1 MGPSSLYKN
10 DVKKGAPDEWL
21 KIPAQTGLRAEILA
35 KGSAEIYKHTSD
47 SSTRTT
53 ASPERLTSKRFLP
66 MKFGLDLPPQ
76 QRVYGGFFVYSFCM
90 GSLPPRLPDLQRMMQ
105 IEEGA
110 LGFGLIGAAAG
121 TLVSLSFFGPILE
134 RIGYR
139 RSILTLIPL
148 LALLY
153 AIASFAGGP
162 LAFFLLLFPVGIVIG
177 GIEIILNLEAD
188 RTEHMI
194 GHRIMNRAHAFW
206 SFGFFSAGIISALVA
221 QSGLSPQTHLF
232 LMVPL
237 VIVGVALILGRFD
250 PAPHRTG
257 TSDEKPPQFA
267 VPTMAIMVLVA
278 VTLSAMIMEGAGI
291 DWAAIYMR
299 DVFAVSP
306 FLSGFAVAL
315 GAGAQ
320 AVTRF
325 FADPFVERYSPTAV
339 SRVLLGVLGVGVLL
353 VFFAPSDWLALV
365 GFALMGVGTS
375 VIFPLAMSAAAQLT
389 DRPAP
394 TNVASLAQ
402 ISFVAF
408 LLGPPLLGY
417 VAEHFGIRWSFG
429 VGLPLVILSIVCA
442 GALGTKPLKHEVE

>member
-1 MGPSSLYKN
+1 MWIGCHGP
-10 DVKKGAPDEWL
+10 KGLP
-21 KIPAQTGLRAEILA
+21 QVA
-35 KGSAEIYKHTSD
+35 K
-47 SSTRTT
+47 
-53 ASPERLTSKRFLP
+53 RLTSKRFFS

-76 QRVYGGFFVYSFCM
+76 QRVYAGFFVYSFCM
-90 GSLPPRLPDLQRMMQ
+90 GSLPPRLADLQRMMQ
-105 IEEGA
+105 IKEGP

-121 TLVSLSFFGPILE
+121 TLVSLGFSGPILE

-221 QSGLSPQTHLF
+221 QSGLSPQIHLF
-232 LMVPL
+232 IMVPL

-250 PAPHRTG
+250 PAPHRAG

-267 VPTMAIMVLVA
+267 APTMAIMALVA

-299 DVFAVSP
+299 DVFAVPP

-325 FADPFVERYSPTAV
+325 FADPFVERYSPTTV
-339 SRVLLGVLGVGVLL
+339 SRVLLRVLGVGVLL

-429 VGLPLVILSIVCA
+429 VGLLLVILSIVCA
-442 GALGTKPLKHEVE
+442 RALGTKPLKHEVE

>member
-1 MGPSSLYKN
+1 
-10 DVKKGAPDEWL
+10 
-21 KIPAQTGLRAEILA
+21 
-35 KGSAEIYKHTSD
+35 
-47 SSTRTT
+47 
-53 ASPERLTSKRFLP
+53 
-66 MKFGLDLPPQ
+66 
-76 QRVYGGFFVYSFCM
+76 M
-90 GSLPPRLPDLQRMMQ
+90 GSLPPRLPDLQRTMQ

-110 LGFGLIGAAAG
+110 LGFGAAAG

-139 RSILTLIPL
+139 RSILTMIPL

-153 AIASFAGGP
+153 AIASFADGP
-162 LAFFLLLFPVGIVIG
+162 LSFFVLLFPVGIVIG

-194 GHRIMNRAHAFW
+194 GYRIMNRAHAMW
-206 SFGFFSAGIISALVA
+206 SFGFFSAGIISALAA
-221 QSGLSPQTHLF
+221 QSGLSPQIQFF

-257 TSDEKPPQFA
+257 TSDEQPPHFTM
-267 VPTMAIMVLVA
+267 PTTAIMVLVA

-291 DWAAIYMR
+291 DWSAIYMR

-325 FADPFVERYSPTAV
+325 FADPFVERYSPIAV
-339 SRVLLGVLGVGVLL
+339 ARVLLGVLGVGVLL
-353 VFFAPSDWLALV
+353 VFFAPIDWLALV
-365 GFALMGVGTS
+365 GFALMGVGTA

-389 DRPAP
+389 DRPAS

-402 ISFVAF
+402 VSFVAF

-417 VAEHFGIRWSFG
+417 VAEAFGIRWSFG
-429 VGLPLVILSIVCA
+429 LGLPLVVLSIVCA

>member
-1 MGPSSLYKN
+1 M
-10 DVKKGAPDEWL
+10 
-21 KIPAQTGLRAEILA
+21 R
-35 KGSAEIYKHTSD
+35 
-47 SSTRTT
+47 
-53 ASPERLTSKRFLP
+53 
-66 MKFGLDLPPQ
+66 FGLDLPPQ
-76 QRVYGGFFVYSFCM
+76 QRVFGGFFVYSFCM

-105 IEEGA
+105 IEEGP

-121 TLVSLSFFGPILE
+121 TLVSLSFAGPILE

-139 RSILTLIPL
+139 RSILSMIPL

-153 AIASFAGGP
+153 AIASFATGP
-162 LAFFLLLFPVGIVIG
+162 LSFFLLLFPVGLVIG

-188 RTEHMI
+188 RTEHMV
-194 GHRIMNRAHAFW
+194 GYRIMNRAHAFW
-206 SFGFFSAGIISALVA
+206 SFGFFASGIISALIA
-221 QSGLSPQTHLF
+221 QSGLSVQIHLF

-257 TSDEKPPQFA
+257 SSTEEPPHFA

-291 DWAAIYMR
+291 DWSAIYMR
-299 DVFAVSP
+299 DVFEASP

-315 GAGAQ
+315 GAWAQ

-325 FADPFVERYSPTAV
+325 FADPFVEKYSPTAV
-339 SRVLLGVLGVGVLL
+339 ARVLLGVLGAGVLL
-353 VFFAPSDWLALV
+353 VFFAPSGWLALV
-365 GFALMGVGTS
+365 GFAMMGVGTS

-417 VAEHFGIRWSFG
+417 IAEYFGIRWSFG
-429 VGLPLVILSIVCA
+429 IGLPLVILSIACV

>member
-1 MGPSSLYKN
+1 
-10 DVKKGAPDEWL
+10 
-21 KIPAQTGLRAEILA
+21 
-35 KGSAEIYKHTSD
+35 
-47 SSTRTT
+47 
-53 ASPERLTSKRFLP
+53 
-66 MKFGLDLPPQ
+66 
-76 QRVYGGFFVYSFCM
+76 
-90 GSLPPRLPDLQRMMQ
+90 MMQ
-105 IEEGA
+105 IKEGL

-121 TLVSLSFFGPILE
+121 TLVSLGLSGPILE

-221 QSGLSPQTHLF
+221 QSGLSPQIHLL

-250 PAPHRTG
+250 PAPHRAG
-257 TSDEKPPQFA
+257 TSDQKPPQIA
-267 VPTMAIMVLVA
+267 MPTIPIMALVA

-299 DVFAVSP
+299 DVFAVPP

-325 FADPFVERYSPTAV
+325 FADPFVERYSPTIV
-339 SRVLLGVLGVGVLL
+339 SRVLLRVLGAGVLL
-353 VFFAPSDWLALV
+353 VFFAPSHWLALV
-365 GFALMGVGTS
+365 GFALIGVGTS

-442 GALGTKPLKHEVE
+442 RALGTKPLKHEVE

>member
-1 MGPSSLYKN
+1 
-10 DVKKGAPDEWL
+10 
-21 KIPAQTGLRAEILA
+21 
-35 KGSAEIYKHTSD
+35 
-47 SSTRTT
+47 
-53 ASPERLTSKRFLP
+53 
-66 MKFGLDLPPQ
+66 MKFGLDLSPQ
-76 QRVYGGFFVYSFCM
+76 QRVFAGFFVYSFCM

-105 IEEGA
+105 VKEGL
-110 LGFGLIGAAAG
+110 LGLGLIGLAAG
-121 TLVSLSFFGPILE
+121 TLVSLGVSGPIIE

-148 LALLY
+148 LSLLY
-153 AIASFAGGP
+153 AIASFARGP
-162 LAFFLLLFPVGIVIG
+162 LAFFLLLFPAGLAIG

-188 RTEHMI
+188 RTEHMV
-194 GHRIMNRAHAFW
+194 GYRIMNRAHAFW
-206 SFGFFSAGIISALVA
+206 SFGFFSAGIISSLIA
-221 QSGLSPQTHLF
+221 QSRLLPQIHLL

-237 VIVGVALILGRFD
+237 VIAGVALLLGRFD

-257 TSDEKPPQFA
+257 ASDQKPPQVA
-267 VPTMAIMVLVA
+267 APTLAIMALVA

-291 DWAAIYMR
+291 DWSAIYMR
-299 DVFAVSP
+299 DVFAVPP

-320 AVTRF
+320 AMTRF
-325 FADPFVERYSPTAV
+325 FADPFVERYSPTVV
-339 SRVLLGVLGVGVLL
+339 SRVLLRVLGAGVLL
-353 VFFAPSDWLALV
+353 VFFAPNHWLALV
-365 GFALMGVGTS
+365 GFALIGAGTS

-417 VAEHFGIRWSFG
+417 IAERFGIRWSFG

-442 GALGTKPLKHEVE
+442 KALGTKPLKHEVK

>member
-1 MGPSSLYKN
+1 MN
-10 DVKKGAPDEWL
+10 
-21 KIPAQTGLRAEILA
+21 
-35 KGSAEIYKHTSD
+35 
-47 SSTRTT
+47 
-53 ASPERLTSKRFLP
+53 
-66 MKFGLDLPPQ
+66 FGLDLPPQ
-76 QRVYGGFFVYSFCM
+76 QRVYAGFFVYSFCI

-105 IEEGA
+105 IKEGP

-121 TLVSLSFFGPILE
+121 TLVSLGFFGPILE

-188 RTEHMI
+188 RTEHLT

-206 SFGFFSAGIISALVA
+206 SFGFFSAGIISALAA
-221 QSGLSPQTHLF
+221 QSGLSPQIHLL

-237 VIVGVALILGRFD
+237 VIAGVALLLGRFD

-257 TSDEKPPQFA
+257 TSGEKPPQVA
-267 VPTMAIMVLVA
+267 VPTMAIMALVA
-278 VTLSAMIMEGAGI
+278 VTMSAMIMEGAGI

-299 DVFAVSP
+299 DVFAAPP

-339 SRVLLGVLGVGVLL
+339 SRVLLRVLGVGVLL

-365 GFALMGVGTS
+365 GFALMGAGTS

-442 GALGTKPLKHEVE
+442 RALGMKPLKHEVE